1 MLSIPLNKLPCSE
14 AYDTYLKDYFKYE
27 SAILNENGKVALK
40 YSCLICLPEIKL
52 VIAQKNP
59 IRYLGN
65 HVKSIHPQL
74 LATFDEATIAC
85 MASDRP
91 NLPTRAP
98 FVCPDCRQEFVSY
111 VTLKS
116 HWQHSHK
123 IDIKSE
129 GSVLCNLCGKTFIKK
144 DAYKRHMW
152 SEHKIGKPKGHEC
165 EICGKVIIGKEF
177 CTTFSFAFTLG
188 LYFKKCLHKPC
199 IYTGLKIIT
208 KNGTYKA

>member
-1 MLSIPLNKLPCSE
+1 LSIPLNKLPCSE

-85 MASDRP
+85 MSSDRP

-177 CTTFSFAFTLG
+177 CTSFCFAFTLG
-188 LYFKKCLHKPC
+188 LYFLRNALTQTL
-199 IYTGLKIIT
+199 Y
-208 KNGTYKA
+208 